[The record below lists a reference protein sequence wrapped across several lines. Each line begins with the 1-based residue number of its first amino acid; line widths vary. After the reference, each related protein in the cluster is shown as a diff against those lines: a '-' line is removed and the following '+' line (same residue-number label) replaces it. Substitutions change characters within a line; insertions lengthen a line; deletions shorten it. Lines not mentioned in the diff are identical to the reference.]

1 MSGVLFNL
9 RPCISW
15 HTEKGWS
22 HHLMLCVTVKSFP
35 SPLQSG
41 SISSFIDLFLMN
53 THSHALQY
61 RECVMRFHFLQV
73 WHHIPDLIDAKS
85 QSGAEICRCQTVRD
99 ANIASLRQT
108 KLKKSAKNEKRSQSN
123 RGGVETDTR
132 TLSINLAA
140 NRFSQ
145 AIKLMR
151 AKTRIWTCNN
161 YRRTSRPP
169 AYTPGAQEVTR
180 ESRLRLITISTP
192 LLSHLCRSPVLKL
205 MLSPSS
211 QLPVA
216 MAMGR
221 FFFFSSPGSPPGC
234 VKQRLTSLESG
245 WMWMYGDY
253 LDLSCAFRGSRQ
265 EPAAHKSV
273 QLKTVKSRNR
283 LLSLRGSTYRL
294 STISMLFAENIKF
307 PVYLNAQTCTFV
319 FVHLC
324 FLC

>member
-1 MSGVLFNL
+1 M
-9 RPCISW
+9 R
-15 HTEKGWS
+15 EKGWS
-22 HHLMLCVTVKSFP
+22 HHLMLCATVKSFP
-35 SPLQSG
+35 NPLQSG

-53 THSHALQY
+53 THSYALQY

-85 QSGAEICRCQTVRD
+85 QSGAEISRCQMVRN

-123 RGGVETDTR
+123 RGGVEADTR

-192 LLSHLCRSPVLKL
+192 PLSHLCRSPVLKL
-205 MLSPSS
+205 MPSPSS
-211 QLPVA
+211 QPPCSH
-216 MAMGR
+216 GDGKI
-221 FFFFSSPGSPPGC
+221 FFFFFPPPGPPPPP
-234 VKQRLTSLESG
+234 VV
-245 WMWMYGDY
+245 W
-253 LDLSCAFRGSRQ
+253 GSV
-265 EPAAHKSV
+265 S
-273 QLKTVKSRNR
+273 
-283 LLSLRGSTYRL
+283 
-294 STISMLFAENIKF
+294 
-307 PVYLNAQTCTFV
+307 PVGRVDECGCKV
-319 FVHLC
+319 IIWI
-324 FLC
+324 